1 MNWFLP
7 PYKAHVFLAECS
19 NVSTWPFLVGSF
31 LVNWLLSV
39 WPWPFQRHGC
49 PPSAVWP
56 GWQTSAA
63 CQHITLAVQMQT
75 RSFSITHKHKCA
87 ELCRDVTEN
96 RGLQDIVSISG
107 CNNARSC
114 ILFRLA
120 GRWKTICC
128 TLWKCPIWKLPF
140 HMLWIIYLT
149 CEMKM
154 SHHVNWTFSQR
165 FDCFHRWMEMSSLET
180 LANINYIH
188 AFTHVD

>member
-39 WPWPFQRHGC
+39 WPWPFQHHGC

-75 RSFSITHKHKCA
+75 HSFSITHKHKCA
-87 ELCRDVTEN
+87 ELGRDVTEN
-96 RGLQDIVSISG
+96 RELQDSVSVSG
-107 CNNARSC
+107 CNNTRSC

-120 GRWKTICC
+120 VWVDGKQDVAPCENVLMEIAFSHVVNDVFNIWNENVTSCELDIFTMDWLFSHGWKSPH
-128 TLWKCPIWKLPF
+128 LK
-140 HMLWIIYLT
+140 HYQM
-149 CEMKM
+149 
-154 SHHVNWTFSQR
+154 
-165 FDCFHRWMEMSSLET
+165 
-180 LANINYIH
+180 
-188 AFTHVD
+188 